1 VPVALL
7 CEKIHAVVVGGGNVG
22 TRKAL
27 TLLDAGALV
36 TVISISHTTELTLR
50 AKSSDRLVLK
60 QRAYAG
66 PDDLACADLV
76 IAATESVDTNREVA
90 RDAQSLHRI
99 VSLVNAPMDGSFTSM
114 AVHRSENLTV
124 GVTAGQAPKEAMRI
138 RDAIAQRF
146 AELTEVRS

>member
-1 VPVALL
+1 MPVALL
-7 CEKIHAVVVGGGNVG
+7 CEKIHGVVVGGGNVG

-27 TLLDAGALV
+27 TLLDSGALV
-36 TVISISHTTELTLR
+36 TVISITHTDELIIR
-50 AKSSDRLVLK
+50 AESNERLVLK

-66 PDDLACADLV
+66 IDDLSTADLV
-76 IAATESVDTNREVA
+76 IAATESVETNRVIA

-99 VSLVNAPMDGSFTSM
+99 VSLVNAPMEGSFTSM
-114 AVHRSENLTV
+114 AFHRSDNLTV
-124 GVTAGQAPKEAMRI
+124 GVTAGQAPKEAMRV